1 MTKEQIK
8 MEIVK
13 TLDEI
18 PENLLIEVFKV
29 LKSVK
34 NPDKKEL
41 EIVID
46 LNRILIEEKELFIKL
61 AS

>member
-1 MTKEQIK
+1 MTREQIK